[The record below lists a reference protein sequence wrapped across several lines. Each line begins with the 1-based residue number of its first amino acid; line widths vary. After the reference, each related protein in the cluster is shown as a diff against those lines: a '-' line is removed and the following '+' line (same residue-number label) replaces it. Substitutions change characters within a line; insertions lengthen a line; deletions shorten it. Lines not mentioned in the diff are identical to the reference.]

1 VAGIQSARACVVIAT
16 FVLAGCAM
24 AQNTPA
30 QERTWQ
36 AIAKCKDLQPSG
48 YQVTR
53 VEPDGRYFYRS
64 GDFAGGV
71 RPWQDCIRAGGP
83 R

>member
-1 VAGIQSARACVVIAT
+1 MRTLLIASLLL
-16 FVLAGCAM
+16 VGCATL
-24 AQNTPA
+24 ANTPA
-30 QERTWQ
+30 QERTWA
-36 AIAKCKDLQPSG
+36 AIETCKGAQPSG

-53 VEPDGRYFYRS
+53 VEPDGRYFYKS

>member
-1 VAGIQSARACVVIAT
+1 MAGTPSAKAPVVIAAL
-16 FVLAGCAM
+16 VLAGCAM

-36 AIAKCKDLQPSG
+36 AIAKCKELQPSG

-53 VEPDGRYFYRS
+53 VEPDGRYFYRF

-71 RPWQDCIRAGGP
+71 GPWQDCIRAGGL